1 MFGKYERLKFEYSE
15 KDTLAIWSF
24 NRIDDYASAIA
35 NYLIFQAIE
44 LDTLELAG
52 IDCTKYELRYRY
64 NISTLIPKSLK
75 VESLQDAFRSGKEI
89 ADVNKLMNYCAVM
102 SSLGDFGINI
112 VVTDDKYIYNLP
124 ALYRINY
131 NVEKFSREVLAEVAL
146 HGKTLADVESQ
157 GKKEDIARLCNLIV
171 ANVCENVNGGCTPE
185 DVDRVY
191 EVVNKIVSIFALA
204 YMEYNQNMEG

>member
-24 NRIDDYASAIA
+24 NRIEDYASAIA

-44 LDTLELAG
+44 LDTLELAS